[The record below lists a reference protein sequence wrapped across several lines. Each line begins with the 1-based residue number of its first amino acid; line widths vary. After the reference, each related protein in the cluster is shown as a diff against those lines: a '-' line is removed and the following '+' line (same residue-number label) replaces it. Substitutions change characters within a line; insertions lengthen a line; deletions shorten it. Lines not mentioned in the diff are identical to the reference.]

1 MVKLYLMYYYIVDMF
16 VEFLMSIKMRD
27 TLRDY

>member
-16 VEFLMSIKMRD
+16 VEFLMSIKTRD